1 LAVSDG
7 QLQQWQQRHGP
18 LADALPLLPLQHGL
32 LFHAQ
37 TAAVGGSYNS
47 LTRLSLSGELN
58 EQRLQQALDAVVR
71 RHPQLAARF
80 ANEGE
85 PLQLLPLLAEGDSPW
100 PLDVQQLP
108 ALSAQQEAQAL
119 HTLEQEELTRDLFNQ
134 GGAMLHALLVRH
146 GDEARYTLFLNA
158 HHLIVDGWST
168 PVVLG
173 DLLTALYQGPTAL
186 TPLRTRYGD
195 IVRQLTARDAEAS
208 RQIWRQTL
216 QDARPTLLFGDR
228 PHDEA
233 VHELAMT

>member
-1 LAVSDG
+1 M
-7 QLQQWQQRHGP
+7 
-18 LADALPLLPLQHGL
+18 
-32 LFHAQ
+32 
-37 TAAVGGSYNS
+37 
-47 LTRLSLSGELN
+47 
-58 EQRLQQALDAVVR
+58 R

-216 QDARPTLLFGDR
+216 AGRAADA
-228 PHDEA
+228 A
-233 VHELAMT
+233 VRRSSAR